1 MASKEHLSLYK
12 LAKYT
17 NLEIVMEAQVQSSG
31 ANQAKIMEKYKK
43 NKNSIKSQ
51 AFAMRVV
58 YGVMLAFL
66 TVIPLFTTLRLIEF
80 FNDLFVSTGSVLLT
94 GSILFSTF
102 FGIQLIYLMLLG
114 MFSIGAMM
122 TGETFKFFETLP
134 ISSEKRR
141 KLGFFTVLRNLDV
154 GLIIMMVGLP
164 TMIIIITQNI
174 ILTIISIIISFG
186 ATILSFSVLVL
197 FASKI
202 SQIFKVQEAGSKK
215 STIIRVITMLSYLLM
230 AFSLSFFLQWAVTA
244 AIDLFTLVSSLENID
259 FLNFII
265 SFIPF
270 PFAPSYL
277 ITMLVDPARFS
288 MLQWLFTIIG
298 NLLFGITTYL
308 LYKKAISSM
317 RIVTSS
323 AAMDSKQ
330 ILKKSTP
337 KKDVKTE
344 IIVRNPIKAYIRK
357 DLSTATRDFQTL
369 MFLIM
374 PLILPFVYVI
384 SLLVSTR
391 GDLFLVGIDV
401 LWMILI
407 FYQPIISLMI
417 TTGFLNV
424 EDSGASV
431 LASLPLHPRDQAKA
445 KLILLIIIQTL
456 SFFLPLLMYIGSSNF
471 LHYLFTFLVWY
482 PIDLI
487 FLLNVFYFKIRL
499 FGRMKY
505 KFVLEEIRIEK
516 KILKWIGIGI
526 LEFTIC
532 IGFIFIGVILQ
543 LNFGTPLM
551 SSILLLIS
559 VPILGLYVISLHR
572 LFPKELGKRKFIS
585 MRETLLKKPI
595 LGTVIILLLYMGFLF
610 LPDYINIL
618 FLPLYL
624 ILSDVAILFINFI
637 VAFGCLVLLW
647 FLIVPRS
654 LHLPNGDQKFKE
666 YLSNIKL
673 TRVKPLLRNLVVGI
687 GCSILF
693 FISTYLMANLL
704 GTYKFDPNVLFGEPS
719 LYPLEIGWFIF
730 ILMLIPGIWEEVAFR
745 GVLIQLNLRKYSL
758 KTTLILTSILFGVA
772 HFLNLIR
779 GQSLSTTILQVIF
792 ATLLGFLLGYMYLKT
807 NSLLPSIITH
817 YLINTVGK
825 LFMNVYFPNSI
836 SSSLFYIFGVGLF
849 PMVFGFLFVKV
860 VIPKSKNNKLKRK

>member
-1 MASKEHLSLYK
+1 MTSKDHLSLYK

-31 ANQAKIMEKYKK
+31 ANQAKLMEKYKK

-51 AFAMRVV
+51 AFAMRLV

-66 TVIPLFTTLRLIEF
+66 TVIPLFTTLRLVEF

-102 FGIQLIYLMLLG
+102 FGIQLIYLILLG

-154 GLIIMMVGLP
+154 GLVIMMVGLP

-174 ILTIISIIISFG
+174 ILTIVSIIISLG
-186 ATILSFSVLVL
+186 STILSFSILVL

-215 STIIRVITMLSYLLM
+215 STIIRIVTMLSYLLM
-230 AFSLSFFLQWAVTA
+230 AFSMSFFLQWAVNA
-244 AIDLFTLVSSLENID
+244 AFDLFTLVSSFENID
-259 FLNFII
+259 FLNYFF
-265 SFIPF
+265 SLIPF

-330 ILKKSTP
+330 ILKKIAF
-337 KKDVKTE
+337 KKVTKTE
-344 IIVRNPIKAYIRK
+344 IIIRKPIIAYFRK

-374 PLILPFVYVI
+374 PLILPFVYVF
-384 SLLVSTR
+384 SLLVSTG
-391 GDLFLVGIDV
+391 GDLFIEGIDI

-417 TTGFLNV
+417 TTGFLNL
-424 EDSGASV
+424 EDSGASI

-445 KLILLIIIQTL
+445 KLFLLIIIQSL
-456 SFFLPLLMYIGSSNF
+456 SFFVPLLMYIGSSTF
-471 LHYLFTFLVWY
+471 VQYLFTFLAWY

-526 LEFTIC
+526 LEFIIC
-532 IGFIFIGVILQ
+532 LGFIFIGVILQ
-543 LNFGTPLM
+543 LNFGTTLM
-551 SSILLLIS
+551 LLILLLIS

-572 LFPKELGKRKFIS
+572 LFPKEFGKRKIIS
-585 MRETLLKKPI
+585 IRENLRKKPI
-595 LGTVIILLLYMGFLF
+595 FGTVIILLLYTGFLF
-610 LPDYINIL
+610 LPIL
-618 FLPLYL
+618 
-624 ILSDVAILFINFI
+624 
-637 VAFGCLVLLW
+637 
-647 FLIVPRS
+647 
-654 LHLPNGDQKFKE
+654 
-666 YLSNIKL
+666 
-673 TRVKPLLRNLVVGI
+673 
-687 GCSILF
+687 
-693 FISTYLMANLL
+693 
-704 GTYKFDPNVLFGEPS
+704 
-719 LYPLEIGWFIF
+719 
-730 ILMLIPGIWEEVAFR
+730 
-745 GVLIQLNLRKYSL
+745 
-758 KTTLILTSILFGVA
+758 
-772 HFLNLIR
+772 
-779 GQSLSTTILQVIF
+779 
-792 ATLLGFLLGYMYLKT
+792 
-807 NSLLPSIITH
+807 
-817 YLINTVGK
+817 
-825 LFMNVYFPNSI
+825 
-836 SSSLFYIFGVGLF
+836 
-849 PMVFGFLFVKV
+849 
-860 VIPKSKNNKLKRK
+860 